1 MTPSEAI
8 TVSVISSL
16 IVAVII
22 GGFMA
27 YISMRELRIMTS
39 FLREEINAIKKQLQE
54 LFVPR

>member
-39 FLREEINAIKKQLQE
+39 FLREEINAIKKQLRE